1 VYRSTVSGGS
11 FTQIAS
17 GVLPTSYLDC
27 TVSAEQTY
35 FFVVTAV
42 DASANESVNSNQ
54 ASIALPFFDS
64 IHATMPFSTA
74 QAETLASAFG
84 ASAQAHIHI
93 SRTDAIATIAVLTT
107 SFSGPDPM
115 TENIDENISG
125 SFTGS
130 DGGRA
135 AYSVAPADLF
145 SVRDSISLGS
155 GIAAPISLTVVSTV
169 FPPRAQLVWRHSPSS
184 RVIGQ
189 NVRRSFFPDG
199 PFNVIASVS
208 STAQYFTDLSIN
220 PGAQYYYSV
229 TALSPSAE
237 SVLSNKAQTLVPS
250 NVAPPSSLI
259 VTVRQGKPVL
269 IWRHSPTRGLT
280 SERVLRATQSGGP
293 YFLLAQ
299 IPTIAQT
306 FTDASAVAGATYF
319 YVVTDVCGDLESV
332 FSREV
337 TLTVPSAP

>member
-27 TVSAEQTY
+27 TVSGEQTY

-64 IHATMPFSTA
+64 IHATMPFSAA

-93 SRTDAIATIAVLTT
+93 SRTDAIATTAVLTT

-145 SVRDSISLGS
+145 SV
-155 GIAAPISLTVVSTV
+155 
-169 FPPRAQLVWRHSPSS
+169 
-184 RVIGQ
+184 VI
-189 NVRRSFFPDG
+189 
-199 PFNVIASVS
+199 
-208 STAQYFTDLSIN
+208 
-220 PGAQYYYSV
+220 
-229 TALSPSAE
+229 PSA
-237 SVLSNKAQTLVPS
+237 
-250 NVAPPSSLI
+250 
-259 VTVRQGKPVL
+259 
-269 IWRHSPTRGLT
+269 
-280 SERVLRATQSGGP
+280 
-293 YFLLAQ
+293 
-299 IPTIAQT
+299 
-306 FTDASAVAGATYF
+306 
-319 YVVTDVCGDLESV
+319 
-332 FSREV
+332 
-337 TLTVPSAP
+337 